1 MSFTRTWFITGC
13 SSGFGR
19 LLVEHVAAAG
29 HRVVATA
36 RKVESIQDLDDR
48 FENVI
53 ACKLDVTAP
62 EEIQAA
68 VDVATQKFGKI
79 DVLVNNA
86 GFGLMGTVEEISDA
100 EAKYQFETN
109 VFGVLNV
116 LRAVLPSMR
125 ANKSGHILNISSIAG
140 LTSNRGFGMYC
151 ATKHA
156 LEALSESLS
165 QEVEPFGINVTIV
178 EPGGF
183 RTDFAGRSIK
193 EAATVL
199 PDYTEMRENLR
210 KAVAEFDGNQPGDP
224 VKAVIAMMRITNE
237 ENPPL
242 RLLLGED
249 AWDRAQA
256 KIESLRENFFAWEKI
271 TRSMG
276 VEHPGLN

>member
-1 MSFTRTWFITGC
+1 MSFNRTWFITGC

-29 HRVVATA
+29 HKVVATA

-68 VDVATQKFGKI
+68 VNAATQKFGKI

-199 PDYTEMRENLR
+199 PDYAEMRENLR